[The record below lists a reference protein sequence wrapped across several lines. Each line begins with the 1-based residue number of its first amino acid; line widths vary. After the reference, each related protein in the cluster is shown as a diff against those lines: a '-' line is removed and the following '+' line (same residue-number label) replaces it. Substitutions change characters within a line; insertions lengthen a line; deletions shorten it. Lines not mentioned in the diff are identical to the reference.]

1 MSSSFGAFG
10 SSKIPAQKDEGTEPE
25 PEPETG
31 DVDPSRRHSQLV
43 NGSVIESNPT
53 AALAPSGGEEYDW
66 DKELRLSITAAATAL
81 SQDQLDAHFVQVC
94 DMANIVVDGPIRKKV
109 VKEKVS
115 VKFANLILQKL
126 IPNLAADLETKMEAK
141 CHDYELQI
149 KQLNAKLAEHS
160 STAVMSEDSLS
171 KTEIAYN
178 ARQKEKYETAMKAL
192 HQAFCRNR
200 SGEKSRAVAQAEL
213 EMLEYREQMEIQ
225 ITQVKDDTN
234 GKRELRQVM
243 LDGGLSDDL
252 IDTGIDT
259 INKAIQDK
267 VKRID
272 QHHSAA
278 KRLADAYRSALRGL
292 GLSPEERDIA
302 LTAAIFSP
310 SEQCFDDSKPDPK
323 LGRTWMSDVRGI
335 LNQCPGRFW
344 CIAPSI
350 LRMFNSQHYTGAGW
364 RPKTLDQEYG
374 HVTKDLVEIYAD
386 QSKDMY
392 NFLVSKIEHAV
403 QTSTMISR
411 DTPMTIGNRTHDGLA
426 SWFSRAVEQ
435 DGVAVIEYWCHH
447 NESKGRE
454 MREKLRLFF
463 EKTAQLEISTSTK
476 LSAAF
481 VHIEK
486 QFAVVR
492 SYGPPDNFKV
502 KHSKALTKMAA
513 ALHAVQIWASCV
525 KNTRK
530 RQTYTTR
537 TIVSWRCKRS
547 SKKLHGSYQLF
558 HRQSGMLHRPVFRS
572 RYTHQAKAI
581 SPTPYSVAMATDS
594 GTTREAVA
602 AASRTAGI
610 TKPNLGTTKSD
621 QTTLNDQINFNALP
635 SALPASG
642 ASRRSHRKPS
652 KSYRQ
657 TRSRT
662 LRYAMTA
669 STSYV

>member
-109 VKEKVS
+109 AKEKVS

-435 DGVAVIEYWCHH
+435 DGIAVIEYWCHH

-492 SYGPPDNFKV
+492 SY
-502 KHSKALTKMAA
+502 T
-513 ALHAVQIWASCV
+513 
-525 KNTRK
+525 
-530 RQTYTTR
+530 
-537 TIVSWRCKRS
+537 
-547 SKKLHGSYQLF
+547 
-558 HRQSGMLHRPVFRS
+558 
-572 RYTHQAKAI
+572 
-581 SPTPYSVAMATDS
+581 
-594 GTTREAVA
+594 
-602 AASRTAGI
+602 
-610 TKPNLGTTKSD
+610 
-621 QTTLNDQINFNALP
+621 
-635 SALPASG
+635 
-642 ASRRSHRKPS
+642 
-652 KSYRQ
+652 
-657 TRSRT
+657 
-662 LRYAMTA
+662 
-669 STSYV
+669 